1 MKRDLIYSLLCILFI
16 CFTACEDEPLGEDD
30 DFTPGAK
37 STVTAIVEFK
47 PLVPALN
54 GTSRT
59 AGNVI
64 KEINDLWVLLY
75 SEDGNLVEMKKIES
89 LQPIAVNRED

>member
-1 MKRDLIYSLLCILFI
+1 M
-16 CFTACEDEPLGEDD
+16 
-30 DFTPGAK
+30 
-37 STVTAIVEFK
+37 TAIVEFK

-54 GTSRT
+54 GASRT
-59 AGNVI
+59 AGNAI

-89 LQPIAVNRED
+89 CSQLRLIGRILNRENPMQNRKLPVFRLNW

>member
-37 STVTAIVEFK
+37 STVTAILEFK

-89 LQPIAVNRED
+89 LH

>member
-1 MKRDLIYSLLCILFI
+1 M
-16 CFTACEDEPLGEDD
+16 
-30 DFTPGAK
+30 
-37 STVTAIVEFK
+37 TAIVEFK

-54 GTSRT
+54 GASRT
-59 AGNVI
+59 AGNAI

-89 LQPIAVNRED
+89 WQPIAVNRRILNRENPMQNRKLPVFRLNW

>member
-1 MKRDLIYSLLCILFI
+1 MKRDLIYSLLCMLFI
-16 CFTACEDEPLGEDD
+16 CFTACEDEPLGEGD

-54 GTSRT
+54 GASRT
-59 AGNVI
+59 AGDAI
-64 KEINDLWVLLY
+64 KVINDLWVLLY
-75 SEDGNLVEMKKIES
+75 SEDGNLVEMKKFEG
-89 LQPIAVNRED
+89 LQPIPVNS